1 MNSNY
6 NSLQKHASNQIPEL
20 ISVLLHQYYMSG
32 PSSSGSDSFP
42 PASSISELNIR
53 LISSGIPFGPLRTK
67 PICLLYYINGK
78 ARFGSAMN
86 SSFNNFIF

>member
-20 ISVLLHQYYMSG
+20 ISVLLHQYNLSG

-53 LISSGIPFGPLRTK
+53 LISSGIPFGPSRSAFSIILMARPGLDLR
-67 PICLLYYINGK
+67 
-78 ARFGSAMN
+78 
-86 SSFNNFIF
+86 